1 MTTLEDIR
9 IESLTRENDRLKAS
23 VKALEAELSQ
33 EKAGVR
39 VAVIAAASGVMPK
52 AIADVV
58 TRAKLAGTWK
68 TDKNTGQFYR
78 VGADGLPDIAPMG
91 GTVTLE
97 SVVASLRQDAPH
109 LWPEGDGPVAEAPP
123 QASPQASRPVRAP
136 QGGRAFDPNGRMV
149 PRYPDNG
156 AADPENPWTKGAWN
170 ITKQSKTIE
179 ADPAKA
185 LKLASAAGKPILPGM
200 KVGEAMK

>member
-23 VKALEAELSQ
+23 VKALEGELSQ
-33 EKAGVR
+33 AQAGQR
-39 VAVIAAASGVMPK
+39 VAAIAAASGVMPK
-52 AIADVV
+52 AIPDVV
-58 TRAKLAGTWK
+58 TRALLAGSWK
-68 TDKNTGQFYR
+68 VDKNTGQFYR
-78 VGADGLPDIAPMG
+78 VGADGLPDIAAMG

-97 SVVASLRQDAPH
+97 SIVASLRQDAPH
-109 LWPEGDGPVAEAPP
+109 LWPDGDGPVAEAPP
-123 QASPQASRPVRAP
+123 QATRPVRAP
-136 QGGRAFDPNGRMV
+136 QSSPAFDASGRLV
-149 PRYPDNG
+149 PRYPDNSP
-156 AADPENPWTKGAWN
+156 APADPENPWTKGAWN